1 MKSRMAGVLNLF
13 FSIFKGVFAASALF
27 QRAAGVRFRKNRRKI
42 FHKVMGAGL
51 LVFTNQVQRF
61 LRSKRALQI
70 GGMIASLS
78 CGHYF
83 HIPLAFIRFGA
94 RADKK
99 QRDARAA
106 AKDCTSGL
114 VTRQHLSDPEIYRNF
129 ACKIRI
135 ILLYCNQGGMQY
147 AKYSSDF

>member
-1 MKSRMAGVLNLF
+1 
-13 FSIFKGVFAASALF
+13 
-27 QRAAGVRFRKNRRKI
+27 
-42 FHKVMGAGL
+42 MGAGL

-106 AKDCTSGL
+106 AIDCTSGL